1 MKKNNENKSK
11 KILIVLAVLILI
23 GISLVIILNKKE
35 LNSNISNTSKN
46 NNSKLKIV
54 KSKIDKLVLE
64 EYKND
69 IFSIKKPKGWKVE
82 TIGDYIH
89 YTIKVYDPENPTYQF
104 FFNLKTEGYNKSED
118 AKRWQQ
124 KYYPN
129 NIFAKTSVIAT
140 KDTEGF
146 YKIFNDLGTL
156 NNISTFTF
164 PTLTDFT
171 VTDNLGKGS
180 LGGDMLR
187 ATFKDA
193 NGKDGEG
200 IFTAYVYDVGSYYVY
215 ENIVSGKQ
223 IDIQSLNVYD
233 AIFITA
239 PKDEL
244 IEWQDT
250 LNTICSSLNFTDTFI
265 NGFNQEQ
272 DAVMKNFQ
280 QIRAIGNQ
288 ISDGI
293 MDSWNKRNKS
303 FDIMSQKQ
311 SDATLGYERVYDTET
326 NEIYKAYNGFTD
338 DYDGERYKSITDDMY
353 SQKTS
358 GYIEK

>member
-1 MKKNNENKSK
+1 MKIGKYDISKKNMIIIGGI
-11 KILIVLAVLILI
+11 ILAFVIGIVLLT
-23 GISLVIILNKKE
+23 KKDGKIFYN
-35 LNSNISNTSKN
+35 LDASI
-46 NNSKLKIV
+46 KIV
-54 KSKIDKLVLE
+54 KSEASQIEFED
-64 EYKND
+64 YKTNE
-69 IFSIKKPKGWKVE
+69 FSIKKPKGWKVD
-82 TIGDYIH
+82 TLGDYIH
-89 YTIKVYDPENPTYQF
+89 YTIKVYDPNNPTYQF
-104 FFNLKTEGYNKSED
+104 FLNMKSEGYNKSED

-129 NIFAKTSVIAT
+129 NIFAKTSVIAS

-156 NNISTFTF
+156 NNSASFTF

-171 VTDNLGKGS
+171 VIENLGKGP

-200 IFTAYVYDVGSYYVY
+200 IFTAYVYDVGPYYVS
-215 ENIVSGKQ
+215 ENIISGKQ
-223 IDIQSLNVYD
+223 IDIQYLNVYD
-233 AIFITA
+233 TIFITT

-244 IEWQDT
+244 IDWQDT
-250 LNTICSSLNFTDTFI
+250 LNTICSSLEFTDTFI
-265 NGFNQEQ
+265 NGFNKEQ
-272 DAVMKNFQ
+272 DAVMNNFQ
-280 QIRAIGNQ
+280 QIRAIGNE

-293 MDSWNKRNKS
+293 MDSWNKRNTS

-326 NEIYKAYNGFTD
+326 NEVYKAYNGFTD
-338 DYDGERYKSITDDMY
+338 DYKGERYKSISEDMY
-353 SQKTS
+353 TKKTD
-358 GYIEK
+358 GYIEKIGE

>member
-1 MKKNNENKSK
+1 MRIGKLNIKDK
-11 KILIVLAVLILI
+11 KIIAIIVVIAVV
-23 GISLVIILNKKE
+23 GIAALFGIF
-35 LNSNISNTSKN
+35 
-46 NNSKLKIV
+46 NNSDKKVKIV
-54 KSKIDKLVLE
+54 KSEANKIELE
-64 EYKND
+64 DYTTNE
-69 IFSIKKPKGWKVE
+69 FSIKKPKGWKVD
-82 TIGDYIH
+82 TFGDYIH
-89 YTIKVYDPENPTYQF
+89 YTIKVYNPDNPIYQF
-104 FFNLKTEGYNKSED
+104 FFNMKTEGYNKSEA
-118 AKRWQQ
+118 AKRFQQ

-156 NNISTFTF
+156 NNTSTFIF

-193 NGKDGEG
+193 NGKEGEG

-215 ENIVSGKQ
+215 ENIISGKQ
-223 IDIQSLNVYD
+223 IDIQYLNVYD

-244 IEWQDT
+244 IDWEEV
-250 LNTICSSLNFTDTFI
+250 LNTICSSLEFTDTFI
-265 NGFNQEQ
+265 NGFNQQQ
-272 DAVMKNFQ
+272 DAVLKNFQ

>member
-1 MKKNNENKSK
+1 MKIGKFNISKKN
-11 KILIVLAVLILI
+11 LIVI
-23 GISLVIILNKKE
+23 GIAVVFIIGCIFIVNKGDNKG
-35 LNSNISNTSKN
+35 LFYNPDKNI
-46 NNSKLKIV
+46 KIV
-54 KSKIDKLVLE
+54 KSEASKIELE
-64 EYKND
+64 DYQTNE
-69 IFSIKKPKGWKVE
+69 FSIKKPKGWKVD

-89 YTIKVYDPENPTYQF
+89 YTIRVYNPDNPIYQF
-104 FFNLKTEGYNKSED
+104 FFNMKTEGYNKSED

-129 NIFAKTSVIAT
+129 DMLAKTSVIAT
-140 KDTEGF
+140 KDTLGF

-156 NNISTFTF
+156 NNTALFTF

-171 VTDNLGKGS
+171 VSENLGKGS

-193 NGKDGEG
+193 NGKEGEG
-200 IFTAYVYDVGSYYVY
+200 IFTAYVYDVGTYYVS
-215 ENIVSGKQ
+215 ENIISGKQ
-223 IDIQSLNVYD
+223 IDIQYLNVCD
-233 AIFITA
+233 TIFITT

-244 IEWQDT
+244 IDWEDI
-250 LNTICSSLNFTDTFI
+250 LNTICSSLDFTDTFI
-265 NGFNQEQ
+265 NGFNQQQ

-280 QIRAIGNQ
+280 QIRAIGNE

-293 MDSWNKRNKS
+293 MDSWNKRNTS

-326 NEIYKAYNGFTD
+326 NEIYKAYNGFND
-338 DYDGERYKSITDDMY
+338 EYDGERYKAVTDDMY
-353 SQKTS
+353 LKKTS

>member
-1 MKKNNENKSK
+1 MEKNKKYL
-11 KILIVLAVLILI
+11 IIGGIVLLI
-23 GISLVIILNKKE
+23 IIAFLFLFNKNRNGK
-35 LNSNISNTSKN
+35 NIFNITN
-46 NNSKLKIV
+46 EPKLKIKESETKNITFTDFDNGLV
-54 KSKIDKLVLE
+54 KLKLPE
-64 EYKND
+64 
-69 IFSIKKPKGWKVE
+69 GWKVDVL
-82 TIGDYIH
+82 GDCIH
-89 YTIKVYDPENPTYQF
+89 YTIKVYNPEKPIYQF
-104 FFNLKTEGYNKSED
+104 FFNMKTEGYNKSED

-129 NIFAKTSVIAT
+129 SMFAKTSVIAT

-156 NNISTFTF
+156 NNTSKFTF

-187 ATFKDA
+187 ATFKEA
-193 NGKDGEG
+193 NGNEGEG
-200 IFTAYVYDVGSYYVY
+200 IFTAYVYDVGPSYVY

-223 IDIQSLNVYD
+223 IDIQYLNVYD

-244 IEWQDT
+244 IEWEDT
-250 LNTICSSLNFTDTFI
+250 LNTICSSLDFTDTFI
-265 NGFNQEQ
+265 NGFYKEQ

-280 QIRAIGNQ
+280 QIREIGNQ
-288 ISDGI
+288 ISAGI
-293 MDSWNKRNKS
+293 MDSWEKRNKS

-311 SDATLGYERVYDTET
+311 SDATLGYERVYNTDTG
-326 NEIYKAYNGFTD
+326 EIYKAYNGFTD
-338 DYDGERYKSITDDMY
+338 DYDGTKYKAITEDMY
-353 SQKTS
+353 TEKTS